1 MLKLYRQFSYITVG
15 GIPAFFMIGGSME
28 LDQNNIIST
37 INKYLFEENLELYD
51 INIVNFPNISK
62 IEVYVYS
69 SSSLDYKTIE
79 RLNFQI
85 QRLLEEINIQK
96 GTYKLI
102 VSSPGIERLL
112 KTNRH
117 YEISQQELI
126 KVKLIE
132 PFFLDKDLSFSTG
145 IGYSEKDYSDTAAY
159 NLNVFN
165 INAGLNYPIID
176 DLYHDISLEYDLKD
190 YEVTNASLVSSSIA
204 ASEGTNANFYL
215 NNRLTYNKLNSFI
228 RPTKGSS
235 IQYVNVLS
243 PITNSTNG
251 IIKNI
256 FQYKKYIPLNRV
268 ESKIKNILIKD
279 NQKKLKTI
287 YILLFMIN
295 IMFG

>member
-96 GTYKLI
+96 GTYELI

-126 KVKLIE
+126 KV
-132 PFFLDKDLSFSTG
+132 
-145 IGYSEKDYSDTAAY
+145 
-159 NLNVFN
+159 
-165 INAGLNYPIID
+165 
-176 DLYHDISLEYDLKD
+176 
-190 YEVTNASLVSSSIA
+190 
-204 ASEGTNANFYL
+204 GT
-215 NNRLTYNKLNSFI
+215 K
-228 RPTKGSS
+228 
-235 IQYVNVLS
+235 
-243 PITNSTNG
+243 
-251 IIKNI
+251 
-256 FQYKKYIPLNRV
+256 
-268 ESKIKNILIKD
+268 
-279 NQKKLKTI
+279 
-287 YILLFMIN
+287 
-295 IMFG
+295 